1 MAVSRKSPSTEQVLA
16 AVGDCLDR
24 HVGAD
29 DRLVVGL
36 SGGIDSVVL
45 LHAAK
50 QRSRTVGAVHVHHGL
65 SPSADTWA
73 RFCRDLCHE
82 WNVSLRVD
90 RVNVDRNSTD
100 GLEGAARRERHDVYK
115 SAAADWI
122 LLGHHRGDRAE
133 TLLFNLLRGAGI
145 RGAGA
150 MPERNGRLLRPLLE
164 VGRVDIEAYA
174 KAHGLN
180 WMDDHSNADT
190 RFSRN
195 FLRHTIIPALSRR
208 FPAAEQRL
216 AAAAARF
223 AEAADLLDELAR
235 LDLGS
240 REDSFPIDVE
250 CLTQLSEPRARNLL
264 RYLLARHGVGI
275 PSEERL
281 SEALRQFI
289 EAGQDKHPALVFGGH
304 VMRRKAGRIILEPAQ
319 KVSRGGTPRWRA

>member
-1 MAVSRKSPSTEQVLA
+1 MAASRKSLSTERVLA
-16 AVGDCLDR
+16 AAGDCLNR
-24 HVGAD
+24 HAGAD

-45 LHAAK
+45 LHVAK
-50 QRSRTVGAVHVHHGL
+50 QCSPTVAALHVHHGL
-65 SPSADTWA
+65 SPSADSWT

-82 WNVSLRVD
+82 WNVSLQVA
-90 RVNVDRNSTD
+90 RVNVDRSSAD
-100 GLEGAARRERHDVYK
+100 GLEGAARRARHDAYK
-115 SAAADWI
+115 SAVADWI

-150 MPERNGRLLRPLLE
+150 MPDRNGRLLRPLLAL
-164 VGRVDIEAYA
+164 GRADIEAYA
-174 KAHGLN
+174 RTHGLS
-180 WMDDHSNADT
+180 WIDDHSNADT

-195 FLRHTIIPALSRR
+195 FLRHTIFPSLSRR

-216 AAAAARF
+216 ASAAARF

-240 REDSFPIDVE
+240 REASFPIDVE
-250 CLTQLSEPRARNLL
+250 CLVHLSESRARNLL
-264 RYLLARHGVGI
+264 RYLLACQGVGI

-281 SEALRQFI
+281 YEALRQFI
-289 EAGQDKHPALVFGGH
+289 EAGPDKHPALVFGGY
-304 VMRRKAGRIILEPAQ
+304 VMRRKAGRILLEPA
-319 KVSRGGTPRWRA
+319 